1 MNSKRHLYPE
11 AERLYIYNYMAVDT
25 IAQKLNVNRKT
36 VLGWKE
42 EGDWSQRRK
51 DYLKSKQSFHEE
63 LYEFARKL
71 MQGISEDMAA
81 GEKIDPGR
89 MYAFCRVLPMF
100 TKVMDYENAVVQPS
114 KQDKPKGLTADV
126 IAKIEEEV
134 LGIQRFPQPEPPSDL
149 NNDKPE

>member
-11 AERLYIYNYMAVDT
+11 AERLYIYNYMAVDS
-25 IAQKLNVNRKT
+25 IANKLNVNRKT
-36 VLGWKE
+36 ILAWKE
-42 EGDWSQRRK
+42 EGDWTNRRK
-51 DYLKSKQSFHEE
+51 EYLKSKQSFHEE

-100 TKVMDYENAVVQPS
+100 TKVMDYEDATAKKVQ
-114 KQDKPKGLTADV
+114 KEKPKGLTADI
-126 IAKIEEEV
+126 IAQIEEEV
-134 LGIQRFPQPEPPSDL
+134 LGIQRINKPPIDL
-149 NNDKPE
+149 NDNDKS

>member
-11 AERLYIYNYMAVDT
+11 AERLYIYNYMAVDS
-25 IAQKLNVNRKT
+25 IANKLNVNRKT
-36 VLGWKE
+36 ILAWKE
-42 EGDWSQRRK
+42 DGDWTNRRK
-51 DYLKSKQSFHEE
+51 EYLKSKQSFHEE

-100 TKVMDYENAVVQPS
+100 TKVMDYEDATAKKVQ
-114 KQDKPKGLTADV
+114 KEKPKGLTADI
-126 IAKIEEEV
+126 IAQIEEEV
-134 LGIQRFPQPEPPSDL
+134 LGIQRINKPPIDL
-149 NNDKPE
+149 NDNDKS